1 MNTLTIR
8 GIEDHALDQLR
19 KQAKSKHS
27 SVNKF
32 VVDTLQK
39 VAFPGEPGKVRDWH
53 DLDAFLG
60 SWSKEESD
68 QIIERCGRCRKIDP
82 ELWR

>member
-8 GIEDHALDQLR
+8 GIDDRALDQLR
-19 KQAKSKHS
+19 KEAKNRHS

-32 VVDTLQK
+32 VVDTLK
-39 VAFPGEPGKVRDWH
+39 KIAFPGEPGKVLEWH
-53 DLDAFLG
+53 DLDGFLG
-60 SWSKEESD
+60 SWSKEDCD
-68 QIIERCGRCRKIDP
+68 QIIERCGSCRKIDS